1 MNQALVDSV
10 TVPDVIWACEQLAQI
25 PDGHWQ
31 AAFKAGAYPQDGADR
46 YIRKI
51 KEKIAQGL
59 ALKIDGY
66 ALDAGRCSF
75 SSVTRSRCASTASG
89 SSCSAA

>member
-1 MNQALVDSV
+1 M
-10 TVPDVIWACEQLAQI
+10 IWACEQLAKI

-31 AAFKAGAYPQDGADR
+31 AAFKAGAYPQDDADR
-46 YIRKI
+46 YIAKI

-59 ALKIDGY
+59 ALKSDVY

-75 SSVTRSRCASTASG
+75 NSVTRSRCASTASG
-89 SSCSAA
+89 SSWSAA

>member
-10 TVPDVIWACEQLAQI
+10 TVADVIWACELLAKI

-31 AAFKAGAYPQDGADR
+31 AAFKAGAYPQEHADR

-59 ALKIDGY
+59 ALKTHGY

-75 SSVTRSRCASTASG
+75 NNVTRSRCASTASG